1 MCFRLSLILMFWLL
15 TGVALAQSQ
24 ASSLPDKS
32 SVQELLER
40 VERLERRVSELEE
53 NERKLVTTEPAST
66 VQQTAP
72 PVQSVQGNTPPI
84 SHDHEQMVGNP
95 RVQEAEPHYPNLQV
109 RGFADVDFSATDQK
123 GSNSG
128 FNMGQFVLHFAS
140 ALSGKVSYFGEV
152 SFTAEPTTYDLA
164 VERSI
169 IRYDYNDYFKLS
181 FGKYHTPIGYW
192 NTAFHHGA
200 WLQTSVSRPEMV
212 KFGGSLIPV
221 HFVGAQA
228 EGNIPSGS
236 LGLGYSVGVGNGRSS
251 PFSKAGDSG
260 DINSNRAW
268 VANVFARPSRL
279 YGLQVGGSFYRDKL
293 FTASG
298 THFDEWIAAADVIW
312 TKEHPEILA
321 EYANVH
327 HRDLATSQTFNTTS
341 YYVQVAYRLPWE
353 SSKWKPYYRF
363 EYIHRPTVEPI
374 WDFTGKASVVDLV
387 GSLAGVRYD
396 ITNYAAFKGEYRSFR
411 EAAGEPRTNGAF
423 FQTAFT
429 F

>member
-1 MCFRLSLILMFWLL
+1 M
-15 TGVALAQSQ
+15 AAAQST
-24 ASSLPDKS
+24 ASSPPAEP
-32 SVQELLER
+32 SVQELLDR
-40 VERLERRVSELEE
+40 IERLEKRVSELEE
-53 NERKLVTTEPAST
+53 NGRKPVVSQLASS
-66 VQQTAP
+66 VRQTAP
-72 PVQSVQGNTPPI
+72 ALPEQGGALPVSS
-84 SHDHEQMVGNP
+84 SHEHMASSAQ
-95 RVQEAEPHYPNLQV
+95 VQEAEAHYPSLQI

-152 SFTAEPTTYDLA
+152 SFTAQPTTYELA

-192 NTAFHHGA
+192 NAAFHHGA
-200 WLQTSVSRPEMV
+200 WLQTTIIRPEMV
-212 KFGGSLIPV
+212 KFGGSLIPI

-228 EGNIPSGS
+228 EGNIPSGG

-251 PFSKAGDSG
+251 AFSKAGDSG
-260 DINSNRAW
+260 DVNNNRAW
-268 VANVFARPSRL
+268 VASLFARPARL
-279 YGLQVGGSFYRDKL
+279 YGLQVGGSFYGDKL
-293 FTASG
+293 STTPG
-298 THFDEWIAAADVIW
+298 TYFNEWIAAADVVW

-327 HRDLATSQTFNTTS
+327 HRDLQTSQVFNTTS
-341 YYVQVAYRLPWE
+341 YYVQLAYRLPWQE
-353 SSKWKPYYRF
+353 NKWKPYYRF
-363 EYIHRPTVEPI
+363 EYIHRPGTEPI
-374 WDFTGKASVVDLV
+374 WDFSSSPSVVDLI
-387 GSLAGVRYD
+387 GSTVGVRYD
-396 ITNYAAFKGEYRSFR
+396 ITNYAAVKGEYRNARHGVS
-411 EAAGEPRTNGAF
+411 EPNVNGAF